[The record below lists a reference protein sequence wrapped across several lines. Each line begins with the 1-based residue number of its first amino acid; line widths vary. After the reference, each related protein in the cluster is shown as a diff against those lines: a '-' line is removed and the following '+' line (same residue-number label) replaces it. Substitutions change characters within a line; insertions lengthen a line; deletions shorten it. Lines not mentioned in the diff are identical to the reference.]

1 VAHLTL
7 IRPALVSTRR
17 SYSVIIAPPL
27 GLAYVAAALEEA
39 GHDLTVIDALGEAPD
54 EVGLAAYPGLLA
66 YGLSNDEVLE
76 RVPLDT
82 QAIGLSVMFSQ
93 QWPHVEALT
102 RALHERLPNVPI
114 FVGGEHAN
122 AAWSYLLGH
131 CPEVTACVL
140 GEGERVAV
148 DLADWLDGHGHLDE
162 IPGIA
167 IRKDG
172 IPQRNQARPRV
183 RRPESL
189 PWPAWHLFP
198 MEEYLSRG
206 LGHGVH
212 RGRSIPMLAT
222 RGCPYQCTFCS
233 SPSMWTTRYAVRP
246 ASDVADE
253 IEAYVERYGVTN
265 VDFEDLTAFIKREWI
280 LDFCDEL
287 ERRKLEITYQL
298 PSGTR
303 SEALDREVL
312 EALYRTGCR
321 NLTYAPESG
330 SESTLRR
337 IKKRVHLDRML
348 ESMRVAVEIGIVVRV
363 NMIIGFPF
371 ETRRDILDTMLFCL
385 RMAWIGVED
394 IPLFPFCPYPGSAL
408 HDELQARGEVP
419 EMSNAYFASL
429 GFEDLTHVPAVH
441 RRLGVLEINF
451 YRLAGMALFIVAGYL
466 RYPSRFLRTLRNLA
480 RGRSESAVEER
491 LNHLFLQRLRRAL
504 ARSRGIP
511 TPGALEPG
519 GRGPCSPARV
529 PRVGTSRIKVPSNER
544 RVAAAGG

>member
-1 VAHLTL
+1 MAHLTL
-7 IRPALVSTRR
+7 IRPALVSTPR

-39 GHDLTVIDALGEAPD
+39 GHDLTVIDALGEAP
-54 EVGLAAYPGLLA
+54 ETLRPSAYPGLLA
-66 YGLSNDEVLE
+66 YGLSNEEVID
-76 RVPLDT
+76 RIPPDT
-82 QAIGLSVMFSQ
+82 QAVGLSVMFSQ
-93 QWPHVEALT
+93 QWPHVEALS
-102 RALHERLPNVPI
+102 RAIHARLPQVPI

-122 AAWSYLLGH
+122 AAWRYVLEN
-131 CPEVTACVL
+131 CPEITACVL
-140 GEGERVAV
+140 GEGEMSAV
-148 DLADWLDGHGHLDE
+148 DLADWLEGNLRIEE
-162 IPGIA
+162 IGGIA

-172 IPQRNQARPRV
+172 CPQRNEARPRV

-189 PWPAWHLFP
+189 PWPAWHRFP

-206 LGHGVH
+206 LGHGVN

-246 ASDVADE
+246 VDDVVDE
-253 IEAYVERYGVTN
+253 IEAYVERYGITN
-265 VDFEDLTAFIKREWI
+265 VDFEDLTAFIKRGWI
-280 LDFCDEL
+280 LDFCNEL
-287 ERRKLEITYQL
+287 ERRQVRVTYQL

-312 EALYRTGCR
+312 QVLYRTGCR

-330 SESTLRR
+330 SEPTLHR

-348 ESMRVAVEIGIVVRV
+348 DSMRAAVETGIVVRV

-371 ETRRDILDTMLFCL
+371 ESRRDVLETIRFCL

-394 IPLFPFCPYPGSAL
+394 IPLFPFCPYPGSAI

-419 EMSNAYFASL
+419 PMSNKYFASL
-429 GFEDLTHVPAVH
+429 GFEDLTHVPQVH
-441 RRLGVLEINF
+441 RRLSAAEINF
-451 YRLAGMALFIVAGYL
+451 FRLAGMMLFIVAGYL
-466 RYPSRFLRTLRNLA
+466 RYPSRCLRTIRNLA
-480 RGRSESAVEER
+480 RGNSESAVEQR
-491 LNHLFLQRLRRAL
+491 LDQILLQPLRRAFGR
-504 ARSRGIP
+504 ARSLG
-511 TPGALEPG
+511 TPRSAEAQKRQLPCPDRLFGAGED
-519 GRGPCSPARV
+519 RVRV
-529 PRVGTSRIKVPSNER
+529 PTEES